1 MAEVDKKR
9 SRRRRHKDRMSMKDT
24 KEMLRDILQGY
35 GLRPMEFGNLIDK
48 AVRNGWSPEHF
59 ESQIYQ
65 SPAFKRAFPGI
76 FRSDGSLRMS
86 PSEYRQISDQYK
98 ELAQRYGLYGELG
111 PGRIGK
117 LIKGNVSPQEL
128 TDRFTAISRM
138 KEYGTAFDVFKKI
151 VGEQMPQNGKL
162 TDENLYEFIMG
173 KAPKAFYDLWEQTM
187 VGTSA
192 ASAGVDL
199 SAAEMR
205 SLAQRLPGM
214 QTEEQLQAN
223 FQKLAKDIKTI
234 MPLSQ
239 LTKLGVNKSDL
250 LELEFGGPN
259 QADIG
264 ERVDQI
270 YRNYEGAHQDEGKAF
285 DNTLETGAAR
295 GSLGGEG

>member
-1 MAEVDKKR
+1 MPPNKGKKGNK
-9 SRRRRHKDRMSMKDT
+9 KDSIADIKI
-24 KEMLRDILQGY
+24 MLRDVLKGF
-35 GLRPMEFGNLIDK
+35 GLRPAQFGNLIDK

-76 FRSDGSLRMS
+76 FRGDGSLRMS
-86 PSEYRQISDQYK
+86 PAEYRNLRDQYK
-98 ELAQRYGLYGELG
+98 ELAQRYGLFGELG

-128 TDRFTAISRM
+128 TDRFTAIGRM
-138 KEYGTAFDVFKKI
+138 KEYGTAFDAFKKV
-151 VGEQMPQNGKL
+151 VGNQLGQNL
-162 TDENLYEFIMG
+162 TDQNIYEFIMG
-173 KAPKAFYDLWEQTM
+173 KGPKEFYDLWETTM

-192 ASAGVDL
+192 ATAGVDL

-205 SLAQRLPGM
+205 TIAQRLPGM
-214 QTEEQLQAN
+214 QTEEQLQGN
-223 FQKLAKDIKTI
+223 FQQLAKDIKKT

-239 LTKLGVNKSDL
+239 LTKLGVTKSDL
-250 LELEFGGPN
+250 VELEFGGPR
-259 QADIG
+259 QAEIG

-270 YRNYEGAHQDEGKAF
+270 FRNYEGTLQEDRKAF

-295 GSLGGEG
+295 GTFGGEG